1 MTDNP
6 ALHIL
11 RICLALV
18 AAPWALAIAAFI
30 LTACTIAQMLA
41 LFTSVTVFTI
51 TRRWAPAANI
61 IRDVAKPRIA
71 YFGAFPFARG
81 APFAFWPAYEA

>member
-1 MTDNP
+1 MTENP

-30 LTACTIAQMLA
+30 LIACTIAQMLA
-41 LFTSVTVFTI
+41 LSTSVTVFTI

-61 IRDVAKPRIA
+61 IRDVALPRIA
-71 YFGAFPFARG
+71 EMWRDWSALWLSGNARH
-81 APFAFWPAYEA
+81 A